1 MGSTYSCPLTCLTS
15 LTLEWG
21 NLFCEVR
28 LIGSQSCWQS
38 YFSFFS
44 SYMTKIPW
52 NGVYFSSQFLVTVH
66 HCGSIV
72 AKGAQDGCPITS
84 EKLSRRNACSFSARF
99 PQSQTPGFL
108 VQGMVSPRV
117 GGSSHSNECN
127 QDNCPQ
133 IWPGV
138 NLIQTI
144 PFWGAIPLLRWLYNV
159 SSWEL
164 ELTIKELKEN
174 ICSVTPQWEYTQ
186 YNFILTIDM
195 DYCIL
200 YVVS

>member
-1 MGSTYSCPLTCLTS
+1 
-15 LTLEWG
+15 
-21 NLFCEVR
+21 
-28 LIGSQSCWQS
+28 
-38 YFSFFS
+38 
-44 SYMTKIPW
+44 MTKIPW

-72 AKGAQDGCPITS
+72 DKGAQDGCPITS
-84 EKLSRRNACSFSARF
+84 EKLSGRNACSFSARF

-108 VQGMVSPRV
+108 VQGTVSPRV

-144 PFWGAIPLLRWLYNV
+144 PPWGAIPLLRWLYNV